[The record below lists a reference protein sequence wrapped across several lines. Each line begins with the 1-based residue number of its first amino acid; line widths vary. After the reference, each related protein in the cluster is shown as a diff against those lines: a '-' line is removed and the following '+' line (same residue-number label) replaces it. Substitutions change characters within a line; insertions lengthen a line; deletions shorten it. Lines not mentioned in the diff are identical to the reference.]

1 MISKEELQKL
11 EASFN
16 QLVKKRAGIK
26 SRITA
31 ALKNLQQIDVKTLTE
46 ETFSSRNEDVMQFLH
61 KIDELNEQI
70 IDLFDDASLSEND
83 DKRVQ
88 EMDNQ
93 VAYRVSITDKLGL
106 IATAVKRNSA
116 PPNKNANEAKSA
128 VKMPKL
134 QCTTFSGKSSDK
146 LEFKNFLQQ
155 FNNCIDVCDTL
166 SGAAKLTYLRSYLT
180 DYALKTISHL
190 SIADDN
196 YDVAMKLL
204 KEEYLD
210 EQYIIEEIFKQ
221 LLSKHPKFDTS
232 FVEVRMYINE
242 CRALLY
248 ELKTYKVDLLDD
260 NSAGCKLISHIIFS
274 KLPKSFVKEL
284 IHKID
289 SNYPT
294 VLDLFEFYNEIIKT
308 LVKTTSKYS
317 SESKD
322 SVRPKTGNGGK
333 TYFSSNNVKPE
344 RKFKPS
350 TLENFET
357 TVTVNEQGK
366 FCKFCATQGHSMV
379 SCTKYNTVEA
389 RKARCRELKLCFCC
403 TSYKHLSDKCPGK
416 ENKLSFPCYFC
427 KQSTHISALCPE
439 FKGINP
445 VATHLCL
452 NMGASCSYQPYLLP
466 VISLNIRRGK
476 TSQRV
481 RCLIDDG
488 SQRSYLSEEV
498 ANMLGCGDDNW
509 SQLHYDVNTF
519 LGSSKKAFK
528 ECIMDVEIPGFKS
541 LPLPILV
548 DTEFAVQF
556 QVSDLEVALENI
568 KTEGHKLID
577 PCLAEQGNT
586 IKVQG
591 LLGVDIIQFF
601 PKMEKIRCM
610 HGSAWLLNTGIVPF
624 GNIMHFLHPSQIRN
638 TVQANVP
645 DSTSTNFVSAVERY
659 GSKDCDTLVNYVLEP
674 KKTYFSPLEE
684 TFPESSVEQGL
695 EKMFS
700 LESVGCS
707 ETSEDQSKYD
717 SLKIEEFKA
726 NIKYDDH
733 KYSVVLPWHDKIEQV
748 PSNANVAIA
757 ILNKV
762 VGNLKEKGQ
771 LKAYQDVFAK
781 QLSDNIIEKIDVDP
795 ESFHKHVWIP
805 HRPIVRTDPNITTK
819 IRPVFN
825 CSLKVNDKPSLNEA
839 AYAGVNL
846 MADLTKLVLYFR
858 SNRYVMLGDIKQAFL
873 QIELTHEEDKN
884 RFSFFMIENDRL
896 VAYRY
901 RTIIFGFN
909 ASPFILNYVIKHHA
923 SKYPDDECTRILLSN
938 FYVDNLIITG
948 DSEEKLGKLYKE
960 CSSRMKEGGFLL
972 RSWNSNSKEL
982 QKVFAEDEVVAQHNN
997 SYEKV

>member
-1 MISKEELQKL
+1 
-11 EASFN
+11 
-16 QLVKKRAGIK
+16 
-26 SRITA
+26 
-31 ALKNLQQIDVKTLTE
+31 
-46 ETFSSRNEDVMQFLH
+46 
-61 KIDELNEQI
+61 
-70 IDLFDDASLSEND
+70 
-83 DKRVQ
+83 
-88 EMDNQ
+88 
-93 VAYRVSITDKLGL
+93 
-106 IATAVKRNSA
+106 
-116 PPNKNANEAKSA
+116 
-128 VKMPKL
+128 
-134 QCTTFSGKSSDK
+134 
-146 LEFKNFLQQ
+146 
-155 FNNCIDVCDTL
+155 
-166 SGAAKLTYLRSYLT
+166 
-180 DYALKTISHL
+180 
-190 SIADDN
+190 
-196 YDVAMKLL
+196 
-204 KEEYLD
+204 
-210 EQYIIEEIFKQ
+210 
-221 LLSKHPKFDTS
+221 
-232 FVEVRMYINE
+232 
-242 CRALLY
+242 
-248 ELKTYKVDLLDD
+248 
-260 NSAGCKLISHIIFS
+260 
-274 KLPKSFVKEL
+274 
-284 IHKID
+284 
-289 SNYPT
+289 
-294 VLDLFEFYNEIIKT
+294 
-308 LVKTTSKYS
+308 
-317 SESKD
+317 
-322 SVRPKTGNGGK
+322 
-333 TYFSSNNVKPE
+333 
-344 RKFKPS
+344 
-350 TLENFET
+350 
-357 TVTVNEQGK
+357 
-366 FCKFCATQGHSMV
+366 MV
-379 SCTKYNTVEA
+379 SCSKYNTVEA

-427 KQSTHISALCPE
+427 KQNTHISALCPE

-568 KTEGHKLID
+568 KSEGHKLID

-873 QIELTHEEDKN
+873 QIELAHEEDKN

-982 QKVFAEDEVVAQHNN
+982 QKVFTEDEVISQHNN
-997 SYEKV
+997 NYEKVLGYKYLIEADEIQVNEINLNLEACTKRDILSQISKVFDPLGLYLPVTTKGKILMRELWTQKLSWDDTLPEPLKKQWTKLGADLCKLSSVSFPRNCISDVDSDCQWVVFCDASKLCYGFSIYNVSKGKAQLIFAKAKVAPQKEKTLATLELMSVYLALKSLPLVLDSFPNIKVPEIIVAVDSQIVLSWLLSENAKTKNVFTLNRIKDVSLFKKGISDDYQANINFKFVNSEYNPADLITRGLAFQEFEKKKEFWCRGPQWLNTVPLVWPDHGLGCLSEESKVICRGNKTSSFNIVASEQESCIDITRFSTLSKLLGVTRRVFSLYCKNTDKDPMELGKLYLIKKMQRSTFKKELEYLQGNNS